1 MRKPEFSRD
10 ALQSFLQSRKIA
22 TLKEL
27 KQALGSSSTMTVFRK
42 LKPLSYR
49 TSYSHRGK
57 YYALAGTP
65 RFDQQGLWDY
75 DGVWF
80 SRHGNLL
87 STSQRFVD
95 AAETG
100 LTVTELQHMLHVEV
114 KEPLLQLYRQK
125 RVEREKIQDL
135 YVYLARD
142 PGQQRSQRLRRE
154 DRPAT
159 WELGEAVTEAGVSP
173 ELKAAIVLFFSL
185 LDEQQRRLYAGLEA
199 HKLGHGGDRRIA
211 DFLGIGVHTV
221 ARGRQDL
228 FTNQV
233 QRQGVRQKGG
243 GRKPV
248 EKKRP
253 K

>member
-1 MRKPEFSRD
+1 MGKPEFDQD

-22 TLKEL
+22 TLEEL
-27 KQALGSSSTMTVFRK
+27 KKALGSFSTMTVFRK
-42 LKPLSYR
+42 LKPLGYQ

-95 AAETG
+95 AAEAG
-100 LTVTELQHMLHVEV
+100 LTATELQQMLHVEV
-114 KEPLLQLYRQK
+114 KEPLLQLYRRK
-125 RVEREKIQDL
+125 RIEREKIQDL

-154 DRPAT
+154 DRQAT
-159 WELGEAVTEAGVSP
+159 VGGGE
-173 ELKAAIVLFFSL
+173 
-185 LDEQQRRLYAGLEA
+185 
-199 HKLGHGGDRRIA
+199 
-211 DFLGIGVHTV
+211 
-221 ARGRQDL
+221 
-228 FTNQV
+228 
-233 QRQGVRQKGG
+233 KGG
-243 GRKPV
+243 QFGGRDGARCGVTLWPAV
-248 EKKRP
+248 GAGREQERLLSSLSP
-253 K
+253 DCPRF

>member
-1 MRKPEFSRD
+1 
-10 ALQSFLQSRKIA
+10 
-22 TLKEL
+22 
-27 KQALGSSSTMTVFRK
+27 
-42 LKPLSYR
+42 
-49 TSYSHRGK
+49 
-57 YYALAGTP
+57 
-65 RFDQQGLWDY
+65 
-75 DGVWF
+75 
-80 SRHGNLL
+80 
-87 STSQRFVD
+87 
-95 AAETG
+95 
-100 LTVTELQHMLHVEV
+100 MLPVEV

-125 RVEREKIQDL
+125 RIEREKIQDL

-154 DRPAT
+154 DRQAT
-159 WELGEAVTEAGVSP
+159 WDLGEPVTEAGVSP
-173 ELKAAIVLFFSL
+173 ELKAAIVLFFRL

-243 GRKPV
+243 GRKLV